1 MPGRDGTGPVGS
13 GPAGFRGRI
22 NGGCVGSAVDS
33 YARPMRGGRG
43 GRGGGRARLGVRAR
57 SKAWG
62 AYDPDSELLPDNE
75 NELAVGSDDSL
86 RRTVEELKNMVM
98 QLQAQLTEK
107 KAVQEDETAESK
119 K

>member
-1 MPGRDGTGPVGS
+1 
-13 GPAGFRGRI
+13 
-22 NGGCVGSAVDS
+22 
-33 YARPMRGGRG
+33 
-43 GRGGGRARLGVRAR
+43 
-57 SKAWG
+57 
-62 AYDPDSELLPDNE
+62 
-75 NELAVGSDDSL
+75 L